1 MIQAFGKDTA
11 LLLIDVQKGV
21 NDLLHW
27 GGPSGRRNNP
37 EAEDHMRGL
46 LQAWRQRGLPVIFT
60 QHDSR
65 QQVSPLKLS
74 LPGGAFIDGL
84 QPRDDELVV
93 RKDVNSG
100 FIGTKLDLELR
111 RRAITRL
118 VVVGFFTNY
127 CVETTVRTAGNM
139 GFDTYLAHDCC
150 ATTNQIGVDGRD
162 HDAQLMHDISVTSMN
177 GEFCTAMRAADVLSL
192 LQGPRTDLRR
202 VQRNE

>member
-1 MIQAFGKDTA
+1 MIKAFDKETA

-27 GGPSGRRNNP
+27 GGATGRRNNP
-37 EAEDHMRGL
+37 EAETRMQAMLRAWRERGL
-46 LQAWRQRGLPVIFT
+46 QVLYT

-65 QQVSPLKLS
+65 QRVSPLKVA
-74 LPGGAFIDGL
+74 LPSGAFIDAL
-84 QPRDDELVV
+84 APRDDELVV
-93 RKDVNSG
+93 RKDVNSA
-100 FIGTKLDLELR
+100 FIGTRMELELR

-162 HDAQLMHDISVTSMN
+162 HDAQLVHDIAVTSMN
-177 GEFCTAMRAADVLSL
+177 GEFCTALVSADMMSL
-192 LQGPRTDLRR
+192 LTGSREDLQR